1 MRITFGR
8 SGLWTTRVGGP
19 QPAPSKQTATNA
31 STVER
36 MCRRGGLGGLVVARP
51 MRGRLYPLT
60 GSRSSRA
67 PIWATGA
74 FKAALKTSWSSGE
87 ETIDGSD
94 DVCLSQTLPN
104 TARTVANALGYGLT
118 VRSARSR

>member
-36 MCRRGGLGGLVVARP
+36 ICRRGGLGGLVVARP

-60 GSRSSRA
+60 GSRSLRA

-87 ETIDGSD
+87 ETMDGSD
-94 DVCLSQTLPN
+94 DDCLSQN
-104 TARTVANALGYGLT
+104 TSRIVTTVHVCGCFL
-118 VRSARSR
+118 RSMFSQL